1 MRSKAATTFLVATL
15 FALLT
20 ASPADGDEHN
30 RGWRTAGKITKQTA
44 QVTLSEQD
52 TRSLETVGPYAG
64 KVPSGAK
71 VPPKVPYEYKTVM
84 ACGQNGPTTEG
95 GLACTPALTAC
106 ESVPNAS
113 GPHVRVYRRQALP
126 GQEPTGWSQ
135 VGTTCY
141 PELVPGGANRPQLT
155 LAMIRDAW
163 AKTPFAKPGLS
174 TQPVGGRTLVTLPT
188 YFEIKWPA
196 DGFQPDEVRT
206 VTLLGQ
212 QVRIKPTFKSNNF
225 VFGDGTSS
233 GPTSSFGGPYPTGD
247 ITHKYDKAGTV
258 TVSASTVY
266 GGEFSING
274 GAYVPIPGTATVTGP
289 SQQLTIVTAK
299 NRLVNE

>member
-1 MRSKAATTFLVATL
+1 MRSKPANVIALTVAVSL
-15 FALLT
+15 FT
-20 ASPADGDEHN
+20 AQGAVAKD
-30 RGWRTAGKITKQTA
+30 RGWNATGKVADQETR
-44 QVTLSEQD
+44 VTLSEKE
-52 TRSLETVGPYAG
+52 TRDLEEVGDYEGPVEAG
-64 KVPSGAK
+64 TK
-71 VPPKVPYEYKTVM
+71 VPPKVPYEYNTVM
-84 ACGQNGPTTEG
+84 ACGQNSPNGEG

-106 ESVPNAS
+106 ENIPNAT
-113 GPHVRVYRRQALP
+113 GPLVRVFRRQALP
-126 GQEPTGWSQ
+126 GQEPTGWKQ
-135 VGTTCY
+135 AGTTCY

-163 AKTPFAKPGLS
+163 ANTPFAKPALR

-188 YFEIKWPA
+188 YFEISWPS

-266 GGEFSING
+266 GGEFSVNG
-274 GAYVPIPGTATVTGP
+274 GAYVPIPGTATVAGP

>member
-1 MRSKAATTFLVATL
+1 MRPRIASTGCAFLGLWLLALPAA
-15 FALLT
+15 
-20 ASPADGDEHN
+20 H
-30 RGWRTAGKITKQTA
+30 
-44 QVTLSEQD
+44 
-52 TRSLETVGPYAG
+52 AG
-64 KVPSGAK
+64 KVDGAVKEEAIYNGLSRTETQELPSVGDYEGSAKAGTK
-71 VPPKVPYEYKTVM
+71 VPAKVPYEYNTVM
-84 ACGQNGPTTEG
+84 ACGQNGPNSDG
-95 GLACTPALTAC
+95 GLVCSPALTAC
-106 ESVPNAS
+106 ENVPDAN
-113 GPHVRVYRRQALP
+113 GPYVRVFRRQVFP
-126 GQEPTGWSQ
+126 GQEPTGWRQ

-141 PELVPGGANRPQLT
+141 PELVPGGASRPQLT

-163 AKTPFAKPGLS
+163 SKTPFAKPALR

-188 YFEIKWPA
+188 YFEISWPS

-266 GGEFSING
+266 GGEFSVNG
-274 GAYVPIPGTATVTGP
+274 GAYVPIPGTATVAGP

>member
-1 MRSKAATTFLVATL
+1 MVISTCVAHAGYDGQVGGDSAYL
-15 FALLT
+15 GKT
-20 ASPADGDEHN
+20 ASETRALPAAGDYE
-30 RGWRTAGKITKQTA
+30 
-44 QVTLSEQD
+44 
-52 TRSLETVGPYAG
+52 G
-64 KVPSGAK
+64 KVKSGTK
-71 VPPKVPYEYKTVM
+71 VPPKVPYEYKTVV
-84 ACGQNGPTTEG
+84 ACGQNGPNTEG
-95 GLACTPALTAC
+95 GLVCSPALTAC
-106 ESVPNAS
+106 LSVPDAS
-113 GPHVRVYRRQALP
+113 GPYVRIYRRQAFP
-126 GQEPTGWSQ
+126 GQEPTGWRD

-141 PELVPGGANRPQLT
+141 PELVPGGASRPQLT

-163 AKTPFAKPGLS
+163 SKTPFAKPALR

-188 YFEIKWPA
+188 YFEISWPS

-266 GGEFSING
+266 GGEFSVNG
-274 GAYVPIPGTATVTGP
+274 GAYVPIPGTATIAGP